1 MKQAHDSAAIGGRR
15 EEARMKYIKTE
26 LGQQAFKARSP
37 LFSVRQRTAFIM
49 FDGQKS
55 VEQVLASGA
64 ALGLTQDDVDHMVAQ
79 GFLAM
84 AAGEAQKAADEAT
97 KAAAAQAVAESFKS
111 HTAQD
116 RYKEA
121 LPLATKLTASLG
133 LRGFRLNL
141 AVEGASGYDELLALL
156 PKIKEAVGAQ
166 ACAELERTL
175 TQ

>member
-1 MKQAHDSAAIGGRR
+1 
-15 EEARMKYIKTE
+15 MKYIKTE

-84 AAGEAQKAADEAT
+84 AAGEAQKAAEAAT
-97 KAAAAQAVAESFKS
+97 KAAAAQAVTESFKT

-121 LPLATKLTASLG
+121 LPIATKLTASLG

-156 PKIKEAVGAQ
+156 PKIKEAVGAA